1 MAISAQLV
9 KELREKT
16 GAGIMDSKKAL
27 EATNGNIDEAIKWLR
42 EKGIAKAVKKADRI
56 AAEGLTGIVQK
67 GDKAVIY
74 ELNSETDFVA
84 NNQKFLD
91 LVKKIGDALVN
102 SDVKNIEDAMQIK
115 IDGTTLQ
122 EVIIHAIA
130 TIGEKIIL
138 RRFAIVE
145 KNNNQSFGIY
155 WHSNKRIASLVLFDG
170 KVQEEH
176 GKQVAMHVVA
186 MNPKFVSRDEV
197 SKEYLAQEK
206 EILTHEAKNNPK
218 NVGKP
223 DNILEKMIEGRL
235 NKQLSEMSL
244 LDQQFVVDPNFK
256 VSDFVKNNGGTV
268 AKVIRYE
275 VGEGIEKT
283 NVDFA
288 AEVMAQVNKK

>member
-42 EKGIAKAVKKADRI
+42 EKGIAKAAKKADRI

-122 EVIIHAIA
+122 EVITHAIA
-130 TIGEKIIL
+130 TIGEKITL

-206 EILTHEAKNNPK
+206 EFLTHEAKNDPK
-218 NVGKP
+218 NAGKP

-256 VSDFVKNNGGTV
+256 VSDFVKITGGTV

-275 VGEGIEKT
+275 VGEGIEKSI
-283 NVDFA
+283 VDFA